1 MAKAPKKDAKK
12 PRKPRAKKPDPSK
25 PAPQVAGSNSVDR
38 DKQRLAVVHRDAY
51 IRRKAAV
58 SKANRDMAALK
69 KLIKGDNFT
78 VKQITI
84 MADLQ
89 TPEGEAAVKLS
100 VAQTLEAARWASNP
114 LGAQLEMFMEPD
126 RTPAVDQA
134 REDGIRAAMEGKS
147 LKPPYD
153 PSTPQYSA
161 FAEAWHGEQ
170 ERMMKK
176 GLKKL
181 GEDTEKELQSD
192 RASTMKANRD
202 DETEAGTKH

>member
-51 IRRKAAV
+51 IKRKAAV

-100 VAQTLEAARWASNP
+100 VAQTLEAARWASSP

-134 REDGIRAAMEGKS
+134 REDGIRAAMEGGS
-147 LKPPYD
+147 AKPPYD
-153 PSTPQYSA
+153 PSTPQYQ
-161 FAEAWHGEQ
+161 AWLAGWHEEQ
-170 ERMMKK
+170 ERMATK
-176 GLKKL
+176 GFKKL
-181 GEDTEKELQSD
+181 DND
-192 RASTMKANRD
+192 ASGR
-202 DETEAGTKH
+202 EEAIDASKFN